1 MARPDDIG
9 IDYPLGELLPPQATL
24 HEVAPGVFWLRLPL
38 PFSLDH
44 INVWL
49 LQDGDGWTL
58 IDTGYGCRANI
69 DIWQQLL
76 ASACQGRPLR
86 RIIVTHEH
94 PDHIGLAHWL
104 ISQTGAGLWMA
115 QGEFLSA
122 HTVWH
127 EIGGYHRD
135 AMIEL
140 YRVHGM
146 PPAPLEGLRAHG
158 NQYRHGVRTV
168 PPTFHCIHPGDVLTI
183 DGRPWRVIIGYG
195 HSPEHVC
202 LYQAELGVLISGDM
216 LLPTISTNISVW
228 PGEPDGD
235 PLGGFLQSLGRLES
249 LPGTTLVLP
258 SHGRPFIGIQ
268 SRITQLRQHHA
279 CQLDTLRD
287 FCLPPRTTFD
297 CLPRLFARDLDGY
310 QVFFAIGEGIAHLN
324 HLWLQGELRRET
336 GADGLLRFC
345 QGNADLSGEHNQA

>member
-1 MARPDDIG
+1 MP
-9 IDYPLGELLPPQATL
+9 
-24 HEVAPGVFWLRLPL
+24 
-38 PFSLDH
+38 
-44 INVWL
+44 
-49 LQDGDGWTL
+49 
-58 IDTGYGCRANI
+58 
-69 DIWQQLL
+69 
-76 ASACQGRPLR
+76 GRPLR

-268 SRITQLRQHHA
+268 SESPSYASITPASWTRCATSA
-279 CQLDTLRD
+279 CRRAPPSTACPG
-287 FCLPPRTTFD
+287 CLPAIWMATGF
-297 CLPRLFARDLDGY
+297 LPSGR
-310 QVFFAIGEGIAHLN
+310 GIAHLN

-336 GADGLLRFC
+336 GADRLLRFC
-345 QGNADLSGEHNQA
+345 RKRWFYPASTIKRKAQRPIARNNRTQVL